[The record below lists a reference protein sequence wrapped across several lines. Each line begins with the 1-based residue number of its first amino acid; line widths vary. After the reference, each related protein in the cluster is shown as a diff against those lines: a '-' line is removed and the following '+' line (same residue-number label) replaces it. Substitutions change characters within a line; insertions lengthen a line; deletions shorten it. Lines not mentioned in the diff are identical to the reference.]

1 MITRERKR
9 WSIAG
14 NVVLGLLAFL
24 AVMPFILL
32 VISSFTDEA
41 VAVANGYSYFPEK
54 WSMDAYRYIV
64 NEKATIFRAYGVT
77 IFVTVVG
84 TVTSLVITSMLAYM
98 LSKEGLPG
106 RKFINFMLVFTMLFS
121 GGLVPS
127 YMVYASVFHIK
138 DTIFALIVPN
148 MLMGAFHVI
157 LVRNYFTNS
166 IPRELLEAARI
177 DGAREIPILFRI
189 VIPLSKPIMATVGM
203 MSAMTYWNDWQNG
216 LYYLNDTRLYSIQN
230 ILNAINTSVQFLA
243 SNSVSGMKFSD
254 IPSTTVRM
262 AIAVVGILPLIIA
275 YPFFQKYFVKGLTI
289 GGVKG

>member
-14 NVVLGLLAFL
+14 NIVLGILAFL
-24 AVMPFILL
+24 AVMPFLLL
-32 VISSFTDEA
+32 VIASFTDEA
-41 VAVANGYSYFPEK
+41 AALANGYSYFPEK
-54 WSMDAYRYIV
+54 WSLDAYSYIG
-64 NEKATIFRAYGVT
+64 NEAKTIFRAYGVT

-106 RKFINFMLVFTMLFS
+106 RKVINFMLVFTMLFS

-127 YMVYASVFHIK
+127 YIVYASMLHIK
-138 DTIFALIVPN
+138 DTIFALIIPN
-148 MLMGAFHVI
+148 MLMGAFNVI
-157 LVRNYFTNS
+157 LIRNYFTNS
-166 IPRELLEAARI
+166 IPKELLEAARI
-177 DGAREIPILFRI
+177 DGAKELPILFRI
-189 VIPLSKPIMATVGM
+189 VIPLAKPIMATAGM
-203 MSAMTYWNDWQNG
+203 MTAMGYWNDWQNG

-243 SNSVSGMKFSD
+243 SNSVSGVKFSD

>member
-14 NVVLGLLAFL
+14 NIVLGLLAFL
-24 AVMPFILL
+24 AVMPFLLL
-32 VISSFTDEA
+32 VIASFTDEA
-41 VAVANGYSYFPEK
+41 AAVANGYSYLPEK
-54 WSMDAYRYIV
+54 WSLDAYRYIA
-64 NEKATIFRAYGVT
+64 NEARTIFRAYGVT

-106 RKFINFMLVFTMLFS
+106 RKVINFMLVFTMLFS

-127 YMVYASVFHIK
+127 YIVYASMLHIK

-148 MLMGAFHVI
+148 MLMGAFNVI
-157 LVRNYFTNS
+157 LIRNYFTNS
-166 IPRELLEAARI
+166 IPKELLEAARI
-177 DGAREIPILFRI
+177 DGAKEIPILFRI
-189 VIPLSKPIMATVGM
+189 VIPLAKPIMATAGM
-203 MSAMTYWNDWQNG
+203 MTAMGYWNDWQNG
-216 LYYLNDTRLYSIQN
+216 LYYLNDTSLYSIQN

-243 SNSVSGMKFSD
+243 SNSVSGVKFSD

>member
-1 MITRERKR
+1 MITRARKR

-24 AVMPFILL
+24 AVRPFILL

>member
-138 DTIFALIVPN
+138 DTIFVLIVPN

>member
-84 TVTSLVITSMLAYM
+84 TVTSLVITSMLAYID
-98 LSKEGLPG
+98 
-106 RKFINFMLVFTMLFS
+106 RK
-121 GGLVPS
+121 
-127 YMVYASVFHIK
+127 SV
-138 DTIFALIVPN
+138 V
-148 MLMGAFHVI
+148 
-157 LVRNYFTNS
+157 
-166 IPRELLEAARI
+166 
-177 DGAREIPILFRI
+177 
-189 VIPLSKPIMATVGM
+189 
-203 MSAMTYWNDWQNG
+203 
-216 LYYLNDTRLYSIQN
+216 
-230 ILNAINTSVQFLA
+230 
-243 SNSVSGMKFSD
+243 
-254 IPSTTVRM
+254 
-262 AIAVVGILPLIIA
+262 
-275 YPFFQKYFVKGLTI
+275 
-289 GGVKG
+289 

>member
-14 NVVLGLLAFL
+14 NAVLGLLAFL

-177 DGAREIPILFRI
+177 DGAREIPILFKI

>member
-1 MITRERKR
+1 MITKERKR

-14 NVVLGLLAFL
+14 NVVLGILAFL
-24 AVMPFILL
+24 AVMPFLLL
-32 VISSFTDEA
+32 VIASFTDEA
-41 VAVANGYSYFPEK
+41 AAIANGYSYLPEK
-54 WSMDAYRYIV
+54 WSLDAYRYIA
-64 NEKATIFRAYGVT
+64 NEAQTIFRAYGVT

-106 RKFINFMLVFTMLFS
+106 RKVINFMLVFTMLFS

-127 YMVYASVFHIK
+127 YIVYASMLHIK

-148 MLMGAFHVI
+148 MLMGAFNVI
-157 LVRNYFTNS
+157 LIRNYFTNS
-166 IPRELLEAARI
+166 IPKELLEAARI
-177 DGAREIPILFRI
+177 DGAKELPILFKI
-189 VIPLSKPIMATVGM
+189 VIPLAKPIMATAGM
-203 MSAMTYWNDWQNG
+203 MTAMGYWNDWQNG
-216 LYYLNDTRLYSIQN
+216 LYYLNDTSLYSIQN

-243 SNSVSGMKFSD
+243 SNSVSGVKFSD